1 MHSPEGG
8 PAPVLAKLK
17 AGDKSWEEMV
27 PPEVAQIIKE
37 REFFGYRA
45 AVAA

>member
-1 MHSPEGG
+1 MRIYPPS
-8 PAPVLAKLK
+8 VLAKLK
-17 AGDKSWEEMV
+17 AGDESWEEMV